1 MAMAPNERCEAY
13 MKWKREMG
21 KERGPQHGEEKRP
34 KHRGDLIQEQ
44 QKGSNEQGGE
54 ALRLRHAL
62 DTNRREPADL
72 SVRFTAGLF
81 IYHSPRPAWPGVRK
95 EY

>member
-1 MAMAPNERCEAY
+1 
-13 MKWKREMG
+13 
-21 KERGPQHGEEKRP
+21 
-34 KHRGDLIQEQ
+34 
-44 QKGSNEQGGE
+44 
-54 ALRLRHAL
+54 L

-95 EY
+95 AY